1 MKSWSI
7 AKMLGIVDK
16 RQGFDWSILLVI
28 CAATMVVQLLMEDGC
43 REEMLDPQKK
53 ISQKCQSR
61 LIPAMIIMLVLT
73 ILQFQ
78 RLVGKCN

>member
-16 RQGFDWSILLVI
+16 RQGFDWSIVLII
-28 CAATMVVQLLMEDGC
+28 CAATAVAQLLMEDGC
-43 REEMLDPQKK
+43 RAEMLDPQKK
-53 ISQKCQSR
+53 ISARCQSR
-61 LIPAMIIMLVLT
+61 LIPALVITLAIA